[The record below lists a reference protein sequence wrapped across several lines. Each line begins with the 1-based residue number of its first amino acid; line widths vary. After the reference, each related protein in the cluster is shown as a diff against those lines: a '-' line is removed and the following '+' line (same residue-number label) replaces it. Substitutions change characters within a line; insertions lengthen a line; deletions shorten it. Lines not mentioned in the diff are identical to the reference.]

1 MPKGDE
7 KRYKLSGGITVSRRL
22 AYHCSFEEITILET
36 LVVENNTN
44 TSTVKDTAKPVLAT
58 DPALVG
64 FQLGAWAGGLSSF
77 LSNNGRFALDRK
89 VPSPNES
96 FNKEIRIARSA
107 LQRCAQLSF
116 VLTDSLIR
124 SRGSNEF
131 AVDEIRTFSAML
143 REPIQLSNAL
153 INVPVLSI
161 GEWNSWST
169 IVVERFY
176 ADPAFSKLVAYTE
189 AGGGNFLPE
198 KLKKL
203 ISDAPTSPRIRTELD
218 SILPRFGKVL
228 RLLDIVGEMLERDEP
243 LKSALLIFARVSE
256 QTQELVDYLNQRVSL
271 HQEEPDEFTN
281 VLDGASYTA
290 SIELKKVV
298 QQELSGVTSIR
309 PATTVYARTE
319 TAYAL
324 LSESFQ
330 QILAQ
335 FAKQIDPSIDIFDLF
350 PNFRHKL
357 EQSQVLRK
365 EIYTIS
371 QIVRLA
377 EKEPDGRNVEKLNNA
392 LIRFMEKTVRFL
404 FYKDVETFER
414 FVEEILV
421 TKQKKD
427 LVPIV
432 HRFGAYLETLFAQ
445 VNMRAVLETHPFET
459 GK

>member
-1 MPKGDE
+1 MEPLDVKTADP
-7 KRYKLSGGITVSRRL
+7 TPPD
-22 AYHCSFEEITILET
+22 FESAGEIPPYSAETIC
-36 LVVENNTN
+36 
-44 TSTVKDTAKPVLAT
+44 
-58 DPALVG
+58 
-64 FQLGAWAGGLSSF
+64 FQLGAWAGGLGLF
-77 LSNNGRFALDRK
+77 LSANGRLPLDRK
-89 VPSPNES
+89 APSTNES

-107 LQRCAQLSF
+107 LQRCAKLAF
-116 VLTDSLIR
+116 VLTDSIGR
-124 SRGSNEF
+124 SRTDIKFSI
-131 AVDEIRTFSAML
+131 DEIRSFSLTL
-143 REPIQLSNAL
+143 RELILLSNVL
-153 INVPVLSI
+153 VNVPAVNFSEWQSWNRLAMERLS
-161 GEWNSWST
+161 
-169 IVVERFY
+169 
-176 ADPAFSKLVAYTE
+176 ADPAFNKLVAFAET
-189 AGGGNFLPE
+189 GGEKLIPE
-198 KLKKL
+198 KLRSL
-203 ISDAPTSPRIRTELD
+203 VNNAQTPAHIQVELEL
-218 SILPRFGKVL
+218 ILPRFGRIL

-243 LKSALLIFARVSE
+243 LKTTLLIFALVSE
-256 QTQELVDYLNQRVSL
+256 QTQELVDHLNRRVNENQDDSS
-271 HQEEPDEFTN
+271 EFMS

-290 SIELKKVV
+290 SIELKKVLR
-298 QQELSGVTSIR
+298 QELAGVASIR

-324 LSESFQ
+324 LTESFQ

-335 FAKQIDPSIDIFDLF
+335 FAKQIDPNIDIFDLF

-357 EQSQVLRK
+357 DQSQLLRK

-377 EKEPDGRNVEKLNNA
+377 ENEPESRNVEKLNTA

-404 FYKDVETFER
+404 FYKDIETFER

-445 VNMRAVLETHPFET
+445 VNMRAVLETHPFES